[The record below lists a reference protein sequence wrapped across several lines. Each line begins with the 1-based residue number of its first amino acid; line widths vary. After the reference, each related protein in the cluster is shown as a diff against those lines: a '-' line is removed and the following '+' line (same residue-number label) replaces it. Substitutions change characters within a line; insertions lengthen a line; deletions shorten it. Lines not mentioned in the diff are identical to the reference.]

1 MATRRR
7 PSPDDARAAVALLL
21 GAVETDGDIHDALHQ
36 VRLLHPKDNTFPGE
50 VFMRL
55 AAEALGLGGVSAE
68 RPLSS
73 EGLVERYLP
82 ECGFRGKDGSK
93 LRYALLAA
101 AATHGGVEVELLD
114 EVAYWGTN
122 DFWSYAGLGAVA
134 LARAVADQR
143 GLPLAELCQQLQGQH
158 PGPLSE

>member
-1 MATRRR
+1 VAAKRR

-21 GAVETDGDIHDALHQ
+21 AVKTRGDIYDALDQ
-36 VRLLHPKDNTFPGE
+36 VRPLHPKDNTFPGE

-82 ECGFRGKDGSK
+82 ECRFRGKDASK

-114 EVAYWGTN
+114 EVAYWGTD
-122 DFWSYAGLGAVA
+122 DFWSYAGLAAVA
-134 LARAVADQR
+134 WARAVADQR
-143 GLPLAELCQQLQGQH
+143 GLLLAELCQQLQAQH

>member
-1 MATRRR
+1 
-7 PSPDDARAAVALLL
+7 L
-21 GAVETDGDIHDALHQ
+21 GAVETDGDIHDALDQ

-82 ECGFRGKDGSK
+82 ECRFRGKDASK

-114 EVAYWGTN
+114 EVAYWGTD
-122 DFWSYAGLGAVA
+122 DFWSYAGLAAVA
-134 LARAVADQR
+134 WARAVADQR
-143 GLPLAELCQQLQGQH
+143 GLSLAELCQQLQAQD

>member
-1 MATRRR
+1 MMPA
-7 PSPDDARAAVALLL
+7 PAVALLL
-21 GAVETDGDIHDALHQ
+21 GAVETDGDIHGALDQ

-82 ECGFRGKDGSK
+82 ECGFRGKDASK

-101 AATHGGVEVELLD
+101 AATHGGVEVELFD
-114 EVAYWGTN
+114 EVAYWGTD

-134 LARAVADQR
+134 WARAVADER
-143 GLPLAELCQQLQGQH
+143 GLPLAELCQQLQAQH

>member
-1 MATRRR
+1 
-7 PSPDDARAAVALLL
+7 L
-21 GAVETDGDIHDALHQ
+21 GAVETDGDIHDALDQ

-82 ECGFRGKDGSK
+82 ECGFRGKDASK

-114 EVAYWGTN
+114 EVAYWGTD
-122 DFWSYAGLGAVA
+122 DFWSYAGLAAVA
-134 LARAVADQR
+134 WARAVADQR
-143 GLPLAELCQQLQGQH
+143 GLSLAELCQQLQAQD

>member
-1 MATRRR
+1 
-7 PSPDDARAAVALLL
+7 L
-21 GAVETDGDIHDALHQ
+21 GAVETDGDIHGALDQ

-82 ECGFRGKDGSK
+82 ECGFRGKDASK

-114 EVAYWGTN
+114 EVAYWGTD

-134 LARAVADQR
+134 WARAVADER
-143 GLPLAELCQQLQGQH
+143 GLPLAELCQQLQAQH
-158 PGPLSE
+158 LARSASRRPCWSCTQPRNCATG

>member
-1 MATRRR
+1 VATKCRL
-7 PSPDDARAAVALLL
+7 STDDARAAVGFLL
-21 GAVETDGDIHDALHQ
+21 GAVETGGDIYDALDQ
-36 VRLLHPKDNTFPGE
+36 VRPLHPKDNTFPGE

-82 ECGFRGKDGSK
+82 ECGFRGKDASK

-101 AATHGGVEVELLD
+101 AATHGGVEVELFD
-114 EVAYWGTN
+114 EVAYWGTD

-134 LARAVADQR
+134 WARAVADER
-143 GLPLAELCQQLQGQH
+143 GLPLAELCQQLQAQH

>member
-1 MATRRR
+1 MAVKRR

-21 GAVETDGDIHDALHQ
+21 AAVETGDIYDALDQ
-36 VRLLHPKDNTFPGE
+36 VRPLHPKDNTFPGE
-50 VFMRL
+50 VFMRV

-82 ECGFRGKDGSK
+82 ECRFRGRDGSK

-114 EVAYWGTN
+114 EVAYWGTD
-122 DFWSYAGLGAVA
+122 DFWSYAGLAAVA
-134 LARAVADQR
+134 WARAVADQR
-143 GLPLAELCQQLQGQH
+143 GLPLAELCQQLQARY

>member
-1 MATRRR
+1 
-7 PSPDDARAAVALLL
+7 L
-21 GAVETDGDIHDALHQ
+21 GAVETDGDIHGALDQ

-82 ECGFRGKDGSK
+82 ECGFRGKDASK

-114 EVAYWGTN
+114 EVAYWGTD

-134 LARAVADQR
+134 WARAVADER
-143 GLPLAELCQQLQGQH
+143 GLPLAELCQQLRAQH
-158 PGPLSE
+158 TGPLSE